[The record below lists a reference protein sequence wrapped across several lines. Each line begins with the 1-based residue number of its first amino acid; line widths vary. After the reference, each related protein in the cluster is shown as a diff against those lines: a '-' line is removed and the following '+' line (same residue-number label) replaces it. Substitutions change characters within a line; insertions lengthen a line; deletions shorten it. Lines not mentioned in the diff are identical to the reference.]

1 MEVKAFDTY
10 GQALKLRAF
19 RNQVLSANIANTDT
33 PNFKA
38 RDIDFKAALGAAR
51 GDTTTL
57 RTTSDRHVGSFSTS
71 PIGLEVLYRVPM
83 QSSLD
88 GNTVETDVEQAAFAE
103 NALQYRTTLQFLDG
117 SIRTLKYALK
127 GGD

>member
-1 MEVKAFDTY
+1 METKSLQTY

-19 RNQVLSANIANTDT
+19 RNEVLSANIANTDT

-38 RDIDFKAALGAAR
+38 RDIDFKAALSAAR
-51 GDTTTL
+51 GDSTSL
-57 RTTSDRHVGSFSTS
+57 RTTNDRHFASFSTS
-71 PIGLEVLYRVPM
+71 PIGTDVKYRVPM

-88 GNTVETDVEQAAFAE
+88 GNTVESDVEQAAFAE
-103 NALQYRTTLQFLDG
+103 NALQYRATLRFLDG
-117 SIRTLKYALK
+117 HIKTLKYALK

>member
-1 MEVKAFDTY
+1 MEIKALNTY

-19 RNQVLSANIANTDT
+19 RNEVLSANIANTDT

-38 RDIDFKAALGAAR
+38 RDVDFKAALSTAR
-51 GDTTTL
+51 GDDTSL
-57 RTTSDRHVGSFSTS
+57 RTTSDRHLSSLSMNPLGAD
-71 PIGLEVLYRVPM
+71 VLYRVPM

-88 GNTVETDVEQAAFAE
+88 GNTVETDVEQAQFAE
-103 NALQYRTTLQFLDG
+103 NALQYRATLQFLDG
-117 SIRTLKYALK
+117 QIRTLKYALK